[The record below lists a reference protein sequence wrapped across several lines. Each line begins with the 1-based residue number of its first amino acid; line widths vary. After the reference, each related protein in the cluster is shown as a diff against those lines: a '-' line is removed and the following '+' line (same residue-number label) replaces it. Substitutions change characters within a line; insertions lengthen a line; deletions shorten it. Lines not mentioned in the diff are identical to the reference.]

1 MPPQA
6 PKEIFLEILLQLA
19 DPPTVARFAL
29 CSRDS
34 ADIARHT
41 LYRRISVAPE
51 GRSSLFATLA
61 SNSELSAFVNYLHI
75 AEGRGILCSAD
86 FYTATAYMCNLKS
99 LHIDCRIDIRGFIPA
114 FRGSLRTFSYAEP
127 LCDTLFQFL
136 HQQSDITALSLTALS
151 LGNLKDQHISP
162 QFLPCLAELLASPR
176 DIPYLVRGCP
186 VRHIKMD
193 CSRHGLKYRLTVPF
207 NFVQTITMPLRQLE
221 LLASQLQVVD
231 AIEIQGLL
239 PDLEE
244 LVVMQDTTW
253 GKKRPTKDW
262 WYNLAVFID
271 AITFMQKLR
280 TLIVVT
286 QFSRNHMRAIRD
298 LLVEDCGAPCLR
310 KLIIHSKTTCLEWPD
325 RCLDIATICTENL
338 LADCAAEHFCVS
350 L

>member
-61 SNSELSAFVNYLHI
+61 SNSELSTFVNYLHI
-75 AEGRGILCSAD
+75 AEGGGILCSAD
-86 FYTATAYMCNLKS
+86 FYTVTAYMCNLKS
-99 LHIDCRIDIRGFIPA
+99 LHIDCRIDVRGFIPA

-162 QFLPCLAELLASPR
+162 QFLPRLAELLASPR
-176 DIPYLVRGCP
+176 DIPYLVRGRP
-186 VRHIKMD
+186 VRRIKMD
-193 CSRHGLKYRLTVPF
+193 CSRHGLKYCLTVPF
-207 NFVQTITMPLRQLE
+207 NFVQTIT
-221 LLASQLQVVD
+221 
-231 AIEIQGLL
+231 
-239 PDLEE
+239 
-244 LVVMQDTTW
+244 
-253 GKKRPTKDW
+253 KDW
-262 WYNLAVFID
+262 WYNLAVLVD
-271 AITFMQKLR
+271 AITFMRKLR

-325 RCLDIATICTENL
+325 RCLDIATICTKNL